1 MDFFAIVSS
10 SLAGEGSADLLQ
22 QGAGLFIGVRGG
34 ADDHIHAADLVDL
47 VVLDLGEDQLLPD
60 AQGIVAAAVEGVG
73 VDALEV
79 ADAGQGHVDRKSTRL
94 NSSHVSISYAVF
106 CLTKNSS

>member
-1 MDFFAIVSS
+1 MQRLYLREENLGARCCLRIMDFFAIVSS

-47 VVLDLGEDQLLPD
+47 VVLDLGEDQLLLH
-60 AQGIVAAAVEGVG
+60 AQGIVAAAVEGVSG
-73 VDALEV
+73 DAAE
-79 ADAGQGHVDRKSTRL
+79 AIIRFPSGK
-94 NSSHVSISYAVF
+94 
-106 CLTKNSS
+106 KKK